1 MAVTISNIIAQTKA
15 SFARPSLFR
24 VEIAVAT
31 PSQVGDIGLKKLSLN
46 CYNALIPG
54 LSIATT
60 DKDVGFRSVAYQK
73 LYDDVLLSF
82 YCSEDLSELKYM
94 QDWMEKISNPINNRL
109 GYYDSYVSTIHI
121 IHLSKAYK
129 TKTLDKTYVNNN
141 RNEPKK
147 WDAAEDS
154 NKKTLT
160 TTLIEAYPKKI
171 DPIQLDYASNDIMRL
186 TVSFTYRY
194 YKQIWG
200 DKEISSSGTFARRS
214 DSKDN
219 SILTEL
225 DPTFHGGGTSDE
237 SDIESNGGGDN
248 F

>member
-82 YCSEDLSELKYM
+82 YCSEDLSELEYM
-94 QDWMEKISNPINNRL
+94 QNWMKMIINPFTNRL

-121 IHLSKAYK
+121 IHLSKFREE
-129 TKTLDKTYVNNN
+129 DK
-141 RNEPKK
+141 
-147 WDAAEDS
+147 ED

-160 TTLIEAYPKKI
+160 TTLFDAYPKKI
-171 DPIQLDYASNDIMRL
+171 DPIQLDYASNDIMRI

-194 YKQIWG
+194 YEQTWG
-200 DKEISSSGTFARRS
+200 DEEIVGRGNFTETSAEDIPNPLS
-214 DSKDN
+214 DINTLIDN
-219 SILTEL
+219 SGNLVTKNAQGFFV
-225 DPTFHGGGTSDE
+225 PNT
-237 SDIESNGGGDN
+237 
-248 F
+248 